1 MMYYLYKWGL
11 LIMTKISTAEARNDF
26 ADVIN
31 RASFGKERFVLTRR
45 GKKLVAIIPVEDLEM
60 LEELED
66 RMDIQAAKVALTE
79 SDDRVSYQDLRREL
93 GLE

>member
-1 MMYYLYKWGL
+1 MEVV
-11 LIMTKISTAEARNDF
+11 IMANISTAEARNDF
-26 ADVIN
+26 AEVIN

-45 GKKLVAIIPVEDLEM
+45 GKRLAAIIPVEDLEL

-66 RMDIQAAKVALTE
+66 RMDVDAARAALAE
-79 SDDRVSYQDLRREL
+79 SGERVSYQDLRREL

>member
-1 MMYYLYKWGL
+1 
-11 LIMTKISTAEARNDF
+11 MTNISTAEARNDF

-45 GKKLVAIIPVEDLEM
+45 GKKLVAIIPIEDLEL

-66 RMDIQAAKVALTE
+66 QMDVAAAKAALAE
-79 SDDRVSYQDLRREL
+79 SDERVSYQDVRREL

>member
-1 MMYYLYKWGL
+1 
-11 LIMTKISTAEARNDF
+11 MTKISTADARNEF

-45 GKKLVAIIPVEDLEM
+45 GKKLAAIIPVEDLEL
-60 LEELED
+60 LEALED
-66 RMDIQAAKVALTE
+66 QLDVEAAKAALAE
-79 SDDRVSYQDLRREL
+79 SDERVSYQELRREL

>member
-1 MMYYLYKWGL
+1 
-11 LIMTKISTAEARNDF
+11 MTEISTADARNEF

-31 RASFGKERFVLTRR
+31 RASFGKERFILTRR
-45 GKKLVAIIPVEDLEM
+45 GKKLVAIIPVEDLEL
-60 LEELED
+60 LEQLED
-66 RMDIQAAKVALTE
+66 GMDVEAAKAALAE